1 MANECKKYR
10 EEMHRAL
17 DGELDSE
24 ERSGFEAHLAACPAC
39 RRDYGAL
46 KRAVAAFEAAP
57 RLEPS
62 PTFVADVVRLARLAE
77 TRQARSRRK
86 AARVTIAAS
95 AAGAAVAAG
104 AWAWL
109 FKPALGT
116 TAVGAFGAVVT
127 AAVDNWKAARALA
140 VPADVIGKLA
150 SALGSAGSQ
159 LARDAIQAAS
169 PVYLGAF
176 VAIALFYL
184 VWRAGSRVAA
194 PLVRAV

>member
-1 MANECKKYR
+1 MANECKRCK

-17 DGELDSE
+17 DAELGPEDRARFE
-24 ERSGFEAHLAACPAC
+24 EHLAACPTC
-39 RRDYGAL
+39 RREYRAL
-46 KRAVAAFEAAP
+46 VRAVAAFEAAP

-62 PTFVADVVRLARLAE
+62 PTFASGVMRRVREVKARRAR
-77 TRQARSRRK
+77 TRRVWPWVGGGAT
-86 AARVTIAAS
+86 AAAA
-95 AAGAAVAAG
+95 AA

-116 TAVGAFGAVVT
+116 TAVGAFDAVVT
-127 AAVDNWKAARALA
+127 ALVDNWKAARALA

-150 SALGSAGSQ
+150 AALGSAGSQ
-159 LARDAIQAAS
+159 LARETIQAAS